1 MEFLDRRNPSRER
14 KIPLEELPRA
24 AFSGGKIN
32 ELEHVTSPMRRETQ
46 RSGRECR
53 PAVTPR
59 DDVKNP
65 IKRVS

>member
-32 ELEHVTSPMRRETQ
+32 ELEHVTSPM
-46 RSGRECR
+46 
-53 PAVTPR
+53 
-59 DDVKNP
+59 
-65 IKRVS
+65 